1 MYVTQ
6 YTRTRVMYHQ
16 QFQVKFNRDITR
28 AGYIYI
34 GREFPDPEGK
44 SFRNIKLI

>member
-1 MYVTQ
+1 MFCDQ
-6 YTRTRVMYHQ
+6 I
-16 QFQVKFNRDITR
+16 QFQVKFKRDITR

-34 GREFPDPEGK
+34 GMELPDSEGK